1 MPRTSPLASFLFKGG
16 YLRGQFA
23 APVPRKS
30 SSTGFND
37 ERSAALGS
45 TRGFPSAAWVEQ
57 ARPPAASEAA
67 PLEVVAKKSRRFW
80 LSALSSVIRNV
91 LPNGCFFSRSF
102 EWAVVISIEE
112 RVDRTAKKLHGM
124 AHWRLPLSIPRIC
137 RSGFIQRSCVFLRQ
151 GADDLP
157 EFGERVFVLLGLAI
171 DQVVFFERVFLQIM
185 QTLDLL

>member
-1 MPRTSPLASFLFKGG
+1 MTSSTVGPQSIRICPLTSIDDMPRTSPLASFLFKGG

-80 LSALSSVIRNV
+80 
-91 LPNGCFFSRSF
+91 
-102 EWAVVISIEE
+102 
-112 RVDRTAKKLHGM
+112 
-124 AHWRLPLSIPRIC
+124 
-137 RSGFIQRSCVFLRQ
+137 
-151 GADDLP
+151 
-157 EFGERVFVLLGLAI
+157 
-171 DQVVFFERVFLQIM
+171 
-185 QTLDLL
+185 